1 MTKELLTPSTKW
13 SDRGMKG
20 AVVVPGLAGASG
32 SADANDDNVA
42 VLALVQLLDR
52 LHEQVEAA
60 VEGLRQHGRNG
71 LARRIEEEW
80 EE

>member
-1 MTKELLTPSTKW
+1 MTKELLTPSAKW

-20 AVVVPGLAGASG
+20 VVVVPGLAGASG

-42 VLALVQLLDR
+42 VLVLVQLLDR

-80 EE
+80 E